1 MINIK
6 NKVGRPLKIDKEIKI
21 AEHFML
27 SQETDAALRGYANTR
42 GIPISEVLE
51 ESVKAYVGDPKSEKR
66 LEIEKQMLDFKMKM
80 LDLKK
85 ELDKINKNGG
95 KYE

>member
-1 MINIK
+1 MMSIK

-27 SQETDAALRGYANTR
+27 SQKTDAALRGYANIH
-42 GIPISEVLE
+42 GIPISEALE
-51 ESVKAYVGDPKSEKR
+51 ESVKAFVGDAKSEKR
-66 LEIEKQMLDFKMKM
+66 LEIEREMLDLKMKI

-95 KYE
+95 KNE

>member
-1 MINIK
+1 MMEIK
-6 NKVGRPLKIDKEIKI
+6 KRVGRPIKIDKEIKI

-27 SQETDAALRGYANTR
+27 SQETDWALREYAYAH
-42 GIPISEVLE
+42 GVSISEALE
-51 ESVKAYVGDPKSEKR
+51 ESVKAFIGDAKSEKR
-66 LEIEKQMLDFKMKM
+66 LEIEREMLDLKMKM

-95 KYE
+95 KNE